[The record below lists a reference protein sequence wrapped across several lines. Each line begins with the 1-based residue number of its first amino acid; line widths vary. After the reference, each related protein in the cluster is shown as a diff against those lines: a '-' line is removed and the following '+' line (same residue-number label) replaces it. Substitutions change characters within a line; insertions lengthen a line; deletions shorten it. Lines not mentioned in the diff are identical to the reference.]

1 MEKFAIGL
9 LMGSVIG
16 AVCVANNYKIRTLV
30 KKGQKEMQDKI
41 DEMMD
46 KTIDVMDE
54 EKEAKAEKAEKAEK
68 TKKSRAKKP
77 VEA

>member
-30 KKGQKEMQDKI
+30 KKGPKEMQEKI

-46 KTIDVMDE
+46 KTIDAVE
-54 EKEAKAEKAEKAEK
+54 EQDAKAETTEK
-68 TKKSRAKKP
+68 TKKSRNKKTS
-77 VEA
+77 

>member
-30 KKGQKEMQDKI
+30 KKGQKEMQEKI

-46 KTIDVMDE
+46 KTIDAVE
-54 EKEAKAEKAEKAEK
+54 EQDAKAETTEK
-68 TKKSRAKKP
+68 TKKSRNKKTS
-77 VEA
+77 

>member
-9 LMGSVIG
+9 FMGSVIG

-41 DEMMD
+41 DQIMD
-46 KTIDVMDE
+46 KAIDAEDE
-54 EKEAKAEKAEKAEK
+54 EPQEPSKAEKS
-68 TKKSRAKKP
+68 KKSRAKKTA
-77 VEA
+77 EA

>member
-46 KTIDVMDE
+46 KTIDAVE
-54 EKEAKAEKAEKAEK
+54 EQDTKAETTEK
-68 TKKSRAKKP
+68 TQKSKKSRAKKT

>member
-16 AVCVANNYKIRTLV
+16 AVCVTNNYKIRTLV
-30 KKGQKEMQDKI
+30 KKGQLEMQEKLDAV
-41 DEMMD
+41 MD
-46 KTIDVMDE
+46 KAIDAQDDQKQE
-54 EKEAKAEKAEKAEK
+54 PSKTEK
-68 TKKSRAKKP
+68 TDKSKKSRSKKT

>member
-46 KTIDVMDE
+46 KTIDAVE
-54 EKEAKAEKAEKAEK
+54 EQDTKAETVEKAEKS
-68 TKKSRAKKP
+68 KKSRAKKT
-77 VEA
+77 A

>member
-46 KTIDVMDE
+46 KTIDAVE
-54 EKEAKAEKAEKAEK
+54 EQDTKAEKAEK
-68 TKKSRAKKP
+68 TQKSKKSRAKKT

>member
-46 KTIDVMDE
+46 KTIDAVE
-54 EKEAKAEKAEKAEK
+54 EQDTKAEK
-68 TKKSRAKKP
+68 TEKTQKSKKSRAKKT

>member
-46 KTIDVMDE
+46 KTIDAVE
-54 EKEAKAEKAEKAEK
+54 EQDTKAEKAEK
-68 TKKSRAKKP
+68 TQKSKKSRAQKT
-77 VEA
+77 VEV

>member
-1 MEKFAIGL
+1 MEKFTIGL

-41 DEMMD
+41 DEIMD

-54 EKEAKAEKAEKAEK
+54 EKEQAKTEKVEKS
-68 TKKSRAKKP
+68 KKSRAKKP
-77 VEA
+77 AEA

>member
-41 DEMMD
+41 DEMMY
-46 KTIDVMDE
+46 KNIDAVE
-54 EKEAKAEKAEKAEK
+54 EQDTKAETTEK
-68 TKKSRAKKP
+68 TQKSKKSRAKKT

>member
-46 KTIDVMDE
+46 KTIDAVE
-54 EKEAKAEKAEKAEK
+54 EQDTKAEKAEK
-68 TKKSRAKKP
+68 TKKSRAKKT